1 MGKIAC
7 TPYGATAKIKQRLAS
22 LLYASRA
29 SGSCV
34 AADAN
39 VYVRS
44 EQRLAAAA
52 FQTETCTHH
61 FRCRYMWSK
70 CSSGLVVVVVVVHVP

>member
-7 TPYGATAKIKQRLAS
+7 TPYGATTKIKQRLAS
-22 LLYASRA
+22 LLYASSA
-29 SGSCV
+29 SGSSV

-44 EQRLAAAA
+44 EQRLAA

-70 CSSGLVVVVVVVHVP
+70 CSSGLVVVVVVHVP

>member
-22 LLYASRA
+22 LLYASSA
-29 SGSCV
+29 SGSSV
-34 AADAN
+34 ATDAN

-44 EQRLAAAA
+44 EQRLAVVA

-70 CSSGLVVVVVVVHVP
+70 CSSGLVVVVAHVP